1 MFICFAVNPAALENS
16 AAGEKKVNDSTI
28 LSLQEQKDIITGLM
42 AKESK
47 DSPQYREY
55 AKDLADLDKRIFQTA
70 DSTAELKK
78 SMVELRFKPFEDA
91 QEELD
96 NYIDDLGNLRDMMDS
111 DSFLNDDG
119 SYTEQGL
126 SNILLLGKEVDAY
139 KQKIAD
145 YEEQLKKIQELYD
158 NGMLTVEEYK
168 DYTKDAMDKINSASK
183 SMYSSQQS
191 LLQAYEDQITKVNDA
206 LQDNIDKRKKARQAK
221 EDYYDYDKTLKDKNK
236 DINALRAQIAALE
249 GTTNAA
255 AKARL
260 AQLKADLKDKEDDL
274 ADTKYKHQLD
284 LENDGYDE
292 LSDQANDA
300 LDKTLQNV
308 KSNSELQ
315 KSIINDML
323 KEVQGSYQT
332 TADAVKKIIEDTG
345 YHTSKVFDDLIGK
358 AELTNKTVKE
368 VTAGKTATDINTDGV
383 DSGDARPDKS
393 KADRVIEKT
402 VSESDTLKNAAAFQP
417 SKNPTVE
424 TIEQRQA
431 REQAEAAA
439 AAAQKAK
446 AAVESAANT
455 KAKLQEW
462 YNSVPTGKV
471 ANSKFKEKHHD
482 FYYYFWKKNKK
493 VGQKDFEQ
501 VAKILGHNYIASKP
515 YKDWKPEW
523 RDKIFKELKG
533 YGFSKGGV
541 VRNLIPA
548 DAMSFLG
555 DAILKNGDT
564 GFVPINRG
572 ETILTQEFTKQL
584 KPATAIMSQ
593 FNDMLSGKLS
603 NIPASN
609 QENTFNSNVTIN
621 VDTISSDVDVKKL
634 AKEVSNTVM
643 NDYSKYMRKDM
654 MKLTG
659 RNR

>member
-1 MFICFAVNPAALENS
+1 MTRVPVH
-16 AAGEKKVNDSTI
+16 G
-28 LSLQEQKDIITGLM
+28 
-42 AKESK
+42 
-47 DSPQYREY
+47 
-55 AKDLADLDKRIFQTA
+55 
-70 DSTAELKK
+70 
-78 SMVELRFKPFEDA
+78 
-91 QEELD
+91 
-96 NYIDDLGNLRDMMDS
+96 
-111 DSFLNDDG
+111 
-119 SYTEQGL
+119 
-126 SNILLLGKEVDAY
+126 
-139 KQKIAD
+139 
-145 YEEQLKKIQELYD
+145 
-158 NGMLTVEEYK
+158 
-168 DYTKDAMDKINSASK
+168 
-183 SMYSSQQS
+183 
-191 LLQAYEDQITKVNDA
+191 
-206 LQDNIDKRKKARQAK
+206 
-221 EDYYDYDKTLKDKNK
+221 
-236 DINALRAQIAALE
+236 
-249 GTTNAA
+249 
-255 AKARL
+255 
-260 AQLKADLKDKEDDL
+260 
-274 ADTKYKHQLD
+274 
-284 LENDGYDE
+284 
-292 LSDQANDA
+292 
-300 LDKTLQNV
+300 
-308 KSNSELQ
+308 
-315 KSIINDML
+315 
-323 KEVQGSYQT
+323 
-332 TADAVKKIIEDTG
+332 
-345 YHTSKVFDDLIGK
+345 IGK

>member
-1 MFICFAVNPAALENS
+1 M
-16 AAGEKKVNDSTI
+16 
-28 LSLQEQKDIITGLM
+28 
-42 AKESK
+42 
-47 DSPQYREY
+47 
-55 AKDLADLDKRIFQTA
+55 
-70 DSTAELKK
+70 
-78 SMVELRFKPFEDA
+78 
-91 QEELD
+91 
-96 NYIDDLGNLRDMMDS
+96 
-111 DSFLNDDG
+111 
-119 SYTEQGL
+119 
-126 SNILLLGKEVDAY
+126 
-139 KQKIAD
+139 
-145 YEEQLKKIQELYD
+145 
-158 NGMLTVEEYK
+158 
-168 DYTKDAMDKINSASK
+168 
-183 SMYSSQQS
+183 
-191 LLQAYEDQITKVNDA
+191 
-206 LQDNIDKRKKARQAK
+206 
-221 EDYYDYDKTLKDKNK
+221 
-236 DINALRAQIAALE
+236 
-249 GTTNAA
+249 
-255 AKARL
+255 
-260 AQLKADLKDKEDDL
+260 KADLKDKEDDL